1 MCAVPLIDF
10 GLRDYGMEGQIG
22 AETTP
27 AAFVSA
33 LVAVF
38 EEVRRVLTAD
48 GTCWLNLG
56 DSYSS
61 QGGGQVVNTINSN
74 RIGGSDSQNSGKS
87 RKAAEGLPPK
97 NLMMIPAR
105 VAIALQDAGWILRA
119 EIVWHKPNPMPESV
133 TDRVTRSHEMIYM
146 LTKSERYFYDG
157 EAIREPAQNWG
168 PRDRTNWKARRTPG
182 KSPCHGGERGDF
194 AESGRNARSVFTINS
209 QPFKE
214 AHFVIPLCIIQ
225 PRSGFC

>member
-56 DSYSS
+56 PSYA
-61 QGGGQVVNTINSN
+61 NSVKPVKQF
-74 RIGGSDSQNSGKS
+74 GEVG
-87 RKAAEGLPPK
+87 AAVMPGADEPF
-97 NLMMIPAR
+97 
-105 VAIALQDAGWILRA
+105 ALRDDL
-119 EIVWHKPNPMPESV
+119 
-133 TDRVTRSHEMIYM
+133 TREEMAYVLSEMSASICPSHE
-146 LTKSERYFYDG
+146 
-157 EAIREPAQNWG
+157 
-168 PRDRTNWKARRTPG
+168 
-182 KSPCHGGERGDF
+182 
-194 AESGRNARSVFTINS
+194 
-209 QPFKE
+209 
-214 AHFVIPLCIIQ
+214 IPLPNITIGIDKTVT
-225 PRSGFC
+225 SLTSSEKV